1 MEFIMADTIP
11 DLCKLT
17 HLCEPSLPITTY
29 YLLLSKYKVC
39 KIQYKVLEKLKDI
52 ELPRIF
58 FWSLIS
64 SCRFSLQ

>member
-17 HLCEPSLPITTY
+17 HLCGPSFPITTY

-39 KIQYKVLEKLKDI
+39 KIQ
-52 ELPRIF
+52 
-58 FWSLIS
+58 
-64 SCRFSLQ
+64 